1 MMDRVSTTRA
11 YEVVWPR
18 GKMVGKAGPFALRL
32 DRMEGKTICELSNM
46 IFRADEIFP
55 LLENELANRF
65 GDIKFVSYKTFG
77 SIHGGNEAKVIAALH
92 NALKEN
98 KCDAVISAVG
108 G

>member
-1 MMDRVSTTRA
+1 MNRASTTGV

-18 GKMVGKAGPFALRL
+18 GNKVAKAVPFARRL

-55 LLENELANRF
+55 LLEKEVSRRY
-65 GDIKFVSYKTFG
+65 GSIKFVSYKAFG
-77 SIHGGNEAKVIAALH
+77 SIHGGEEAKVIAALPD
-92 NALKEN
+92 ALKQN
-98 KCDAVISAVG
+98 KCDAVISGVG